1 MGYDFELEGED
12 SVVRPC
18 HGPDPTA
25 LSIDGR
31 VLHARL
37 GPSERPAASILEVD
51 GRRESVFVASRGD
64 DLFIHYRGRA
74 HHVRAIDALERA
86 RREADPSGGEE
97 NLRAPMPGVVVAI
110 ATAAGA
116 IVEAGELLMTI
127 ESMKLQTAISA
138 PHDALVEEICVS
150 RGDGF
155 DQGDAL
161 VRLASAEPP
170 ISRGN
175 GAKEDEGS

>member
-12 SVVRPC
+12 SVVLPC
-18 HGPDPTA
+18 HGPDPSA

-37 GPSERPAASILEVD
+37 CPGDTPGASILEVD
-51 GRRESVFVASRGD
+51 GRREPVFVAARGD

-97 NLRAPMPGVVVAI
+97 MLRAPMPGVVVAI
-110 ATAAGA
+110 TTAVGAT
-116 IVEAGELLMTI
+116 VEAGELLMTI
-127 ESMKLQTAISA
+127 ESMKLQTSITA
-138 PHDALVEEICVS
+138 PHAARVAEICVAPAAS
-150 RGDGF
+150 F
-155 DQGDAL
+155 DQGALL
-161 VRLASAEPP
+161 VRLEAITDESV
-170 ISRGN
+170 R
-175 GAKEDEGS
+175 DEGRQEAPR